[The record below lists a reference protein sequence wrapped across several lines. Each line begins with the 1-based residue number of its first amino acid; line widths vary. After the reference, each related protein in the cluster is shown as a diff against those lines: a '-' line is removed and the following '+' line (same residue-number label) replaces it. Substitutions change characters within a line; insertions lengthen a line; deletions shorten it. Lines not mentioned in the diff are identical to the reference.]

1 MECAQVTLALHEH
14 VFHLPLH
21 VVYGGHHFCVA
32 VVAHSVSEVIQQY
45 SFHFHRIPISAEA
58 QIFWRGNVV
67 KLAIV
72 ASGHCL
78 KPIANIMAI
87 EIHQKTNKSYVVG
100 RNTLFHI
107 AIVRVAERW
116 VLRWLQ
122 PLVDAVHA
130 HKGLELVRVI
140 TLIEQL
146 GESVSCNFGI
156 FYSKLGNLDE
166 LFWVR

>member
-1 MECAQVTLALHEH
+1 
-14 VFHLPLH
+14 
-21 VVYGGHHFCVA
+21 
-32 VVAHSVSEVIQQY
+32 
-45 SFHFHRIPISAEA
+45 
-58 QIFWRGNVV
+58 
-67 KLAIV
+67 
-72 ASGHCL
+72 
-78 KPIANIMAI
+78 MAI

-146 GESVSCNFGI
+146 GESVSSNFGI